1 MIIFYV
7 SGLAFFFGAT
17 LSLAMFMMIRKKT
30 EPESEQ
36 TKTESEQDAQQPSK
50 AAAETTSA

>member
-1 MIIFYV
+1 MIVFYV

-30 EPESEQ
+30 E
-36 TKTESEQDAQQPSK
+36 TESEQDAQQPSK